1 MFHPDDP
8 TSGWRLQTLEVGP
21 LQMNAQLLCAPETAE
36 AILVDP
42 GDEPDLLLDAIADS
56 GCRLTALVCTH
67 GHFDHV
73 SAAAAV
79 QKVWDLPLLHHPD
92 ETPLLTGLAASRA
105 AYGFPPVPAPRL
117 GLLPADTLP
126 FAGGRLRIAHVPGH
140 SRGHVL
146 FAWEGHA
153 LVGDVIF
160 AGSVGRTDLPGG
172 DFVVLERSIRRE
184 IYTLDD
190 ATVLHP
196 GHGPDT
202 TVGRERR
209 SNPFVSGDRQL

>member
-1 MFHPDDP
+1 MTHPDGSP
-8 TSGWRLQTLEVGP
+8 PAWRLQTLVVGP
-21 LQMNAQLLCAPETAE
+21 LQMNAQLLCAPATAE

-42 GDEPDLLLDAIADS
+42 GDDPELLLDAVTDS
-56 GCRLTALVCTH
+56 GCRLVALICTH

-73 SAAAAV
+73 SAAAAI

-92 ETPLLTGLAASRA
+92 EGALLAGLAASRA
-105 AYGFPPVPAPRL
+105 AYGFSTVPAPRTA
-117 GLLPADTLP
+117 LLPGGALP
-126 FAGGRLRIAHVPGH
+126 FAGDRLRIAHAPGH

-146 FAWEGHA
+146 FIWEGNA

-172 DFVVLERSIRRE
+172 DFATLERSIRRE
-184 IYTLDD
+184 VYTLDD
-190 ATVLHP
+190 ETVLHP

-209 SNPFVSGDRQL
+209 SNPFVNDAGR